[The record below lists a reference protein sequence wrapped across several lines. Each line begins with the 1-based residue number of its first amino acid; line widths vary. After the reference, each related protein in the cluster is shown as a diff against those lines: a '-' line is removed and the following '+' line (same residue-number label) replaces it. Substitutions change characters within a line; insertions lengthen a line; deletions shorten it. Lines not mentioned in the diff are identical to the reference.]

1 MPVGSPL
8 MVIAAG
14 THLAHVVVA
23 RPRFNQEHVVPSVDP
38 CKPADPSSPPLPP
51 LQSPLP
57 RSEVLDREE
66 PEFVDE
72 PDLPA
77 PPPPAPRPPKSPPES
92 IAGEEDPGAALDAP

>member
-38 CKPADPSSPPLPP
+38 CKPADPSSPP